1 MIIGQMYS
9 CGLTMVDSDK
19 KAKPIAMK
27 SKAWCN
33 KNYLN
38 IQRLILL
45 LININIK
52 KNNDV
57 K

>member
-1 MIIGQMYS
+1 
-9 CGLTMVDSDK
+9 MVDSDK